1 MKTLRTKLFVSV
13 GAILIISA
21 LCNIL
26 TSEIWIKNELSKAG
40 TTLNDYIKSQDDA
53 TEDFLSFLFS
63 FRLIE
68 EAADLERVAEMTS
81 SSQETSSSIWE
92 DAARILVYDPN
103 IAFIQVQSPSKQN
116 ALISPKDA
124 VLHPF
129 SWANGPGDI
138 LWIKLLEQENVL
150 AAVPEII
157 HSKIVYFLYEKT
169 HLENLLS
176 SNTKLPEKLHLAAS
190 SSLQNAVF
198 KEMDIPSSSYNKHD
212 TSIHLFS
219 SLLLKQNEW
228 LEKMELIESLV
239 PYQGKESP
247 LSPIGALKM
256 ASLESID
263 PHPGKHP
270 GVCILVE
277 EAFSKEPVLL
287 SIKDSELHKIPS
299 LLLRNHG
306 KAEDLD
312 LVKSV
317 FFADPSRNSIAI
329 GFSLSSLLQNIA
341 TLIGKNII
349 VLGETLSIGFTPTG
363 ETFHPGED
371 DFPFVKAEG
380 SPFISWGN
388 KEYAL
393 STIDLE
399 LFKLFVLTPKEESL
413 SMSNFLDSLSQGIS
427 LKISLSLIVAG
438 LLSLLIALGSLHRIA
453 KRITGPIAILSKASE
468 ELSKGTYEDL
478 ILPIVDRREDEVATL
493 AHSFHGMVSALRD
506 RDKIRGVL
514 NKVVS
519 KEISQEILDHNIEL
533 GGEKKVITL
542 LFSDIRNFTHFA
554 EGMDP
559 FALIT
564 ILNTYMT
571 RMCRIIDETKGVVD
585 KFIGDEI
592 MTLYGAPLAF
602 SFHAVKAIEAA
613 LLMIQDLS
621 SWNEEK
627 SKVNEPTFTIGI
639 GIHTGVVYT
648 GNMGAENRL
657 NYTAIGANVNEA
669 SRLCSV
675 AKPMQIL
682 ISEETFQS
690 PGVQEQFHCQK
701 LDPVHLKGIENPVQ
715 VYEVLGLKA

>member
-13 GAILIISA
+13 GAILILSA

-26 TSEIWIKNELSKAG
+26 TSEIWIKNELSKGGA
-40 TTLNDYIKSQDDA
+40 TLNDYIKNQDNA

-81 SSQETSSSIWE
+81 SSQEISSSIWE

-103 IAFIQVQSPSKQN
+103 IAFIQAQSPSNQN

-129 SWANGPGDI
+129 SWARGPGDI
-138 LWIKLLEQENVL
+138 LWVKLLDKKAIL
-150 AAVPEII
+150 AAIPEII
-157 HSKIVYFLYEKT
+157 HSKTIYFLYEKS

-176 SNTKLPEKLHLAAS
+176 SNTKLPKKLQLAAS
-190 SSLQNAVF
+190 SSLQNVVF
-198 KEMDIPSSSYNKHD
+198 TEMDIPSSSYNEHD

-219 SLLLKQNEW
+219 SLLLKENEW
-228 LEKMELIESLV
+228 LEKIELINSLV
-239 PYQGKESP
+239 PYQDKEGP
-247 LSPIGALKM
+247 LSPIGALKL

-277 EAFSKEPVLL
+277 EAFSKEPAIP
-287 SIKDSELHKIPS
+287 SIKDNELHKIPS

-306 KAEDLD
+306 DAEDLD
-312 LVKSV
+312 IVKSV
-317 FFADPSRNSIAI
+317 FFADPSRNTIAI

-349 VLGETLSIGFTPTG
+349 VLGNTLSIGFTPAG
-363 ETFHPGED
+363 EIFHPGNT
-371 DFPFVKAEG
+371 DFPFVTAEG
-380 SPFISWGN
+380 SPFVSWEN

-453 KRITGPIAILSKASE
+453 KKITGPIAILSKASE
-468 ELSKGTYEDL
+468 ELSKGTYENL
-478 ILPIVDRREDEVATL
+478 TLPIVDKREDEVATL
-493 AHSFHGMVSALRD
+493 SHSFQGMVSALRD
-506 RDKIRGVL
+506 RDKIRGIL

-519 KEISQEILDHNIEL
+519 KEISQEILEHNIEL
-533 GGEKKVITL
+533 GGEKKIITL

-613 LLMIQDLS
+613 LLMIKDLS

-627 SKVNEPTFTIGI
+627 TKVNKPTFTIGI

-657 NYTAIGANVNEA
+657 NYTAIGANVNQA

-690 PGVQEQFHCQK
+690 PGVKEQFHCRK

-715 VYEVLGLKA
+715 VYEVLTKL